1 MESLPDALGSPAGLP
16 KIFGRPLLFH
26 QIKQL
31 ERLGVTDIVVAV
43 DTVPAELP
51 PLVDRL
57 SNAAC
62 KVRLMRQTS
71 EPSDIPEFAGDFLLV
86 ASEIWVGDGLLTE
99 ALEWERNS
107 IAILPEE
114 PANLRFERIDLSR
127 RWAGLAVL
135 DRAAMAHIAKMPEGW
150 SLGSFLLRHAL
161 QTGAGEVAIEQS
173 QITGGALRKIS
184 GPDDLADAA
193 GNMVIQGDEAG
204 AIEAALGGVSRGLI
218 YPLTRHPWLV
228 AAAIWSPLLL
238 SLVTAAFAYFGYT
251 GSALL
256 ALLFVPGLEVVRGQL
271 RAVEYQN
278 GQMDY
283 ARIVGF
289 CALGMAVLLV
299 LRNEGASIVDAT
311 FMMAMLAGLLLLA
324 RHAPESRIIRTISPL
339 SIGLLMLL
347 GWTSMPFLIAIKL
360 IIAGM
365 LGMHLLARWE
375 TKPKQAQLK
384 SN

>member
-1 MESLPDALGSPAGLP
+1 MLQSTRTSGSVRSALLCVESLPDALGSPAGLP

-51 PLVDRL
+51 QLVDRL

-289 CALGMAVLLV
+289 CALGMADFFCDFGL
-299 LRNEGASIVDAT
+299 DA
-311 FMMAMLAGLLLLA
+311 FF
-324 RHAPESRIIRTISPL
+324 RI
-339 SIGLLMLL
+339 
-347 GWTSMPFLIAIKL
+347 K
-360 IIAGM
+360 
-365 LGMHLLARWE
+365 
-375 TKPKQAQLK
+375 AQQRFTQRAH
-384 SN
+384 SGTGNQR